1 MTSTPTTTASN
12 TKVKP
17 KVGFWLQ
24 IQSLL
29 NTINHVFI
37 LLIGVYVTL
46 LARSLNFQDTA
57 MHMFMTVIGVS
68 KPAKSEIMYLFCYTS
83 LFAVGE

>member
-1 MTSTPTTTASN
+1 MSTTTKAKMATSKKA
-12 TKVKP
+12 KVA
-17 KVGFWLQ
+17 FWPQ

-37 LLIGVYVTL
+37 LLVGVYITL

-68 KPAKSEIMYLFCYTS
+68 SIVCGREHVII
-83 LFAVGE
+83 V